1 MTQFDL
7 SKLNVDMS
15 QLAPSPGDMITL
27 VEAFKETVRG
37 TYDGNREL
45 LHSLCAGIGEVRL
58 RGVCRRLSTPERA
71 EMIDLLLPDIEAT
84 SGKSQEL
91 VQRLMDTAPNLS
103 ALHDT
108 FDTIGFEK
116 FDEGPAHKWFGERAA
131 LAKAVDELQGFA
143 FLVDVDD
150 DPARADEAIGRI
162 AEVLNNNA
170 QLFEENPKT
179 KFLPL
184 AFNAATLRQRFNEQ
198 RWEVEDPVE
207 FARAWNER
215 IKIHTTTGLGVYDS
229 GDLMLSADELRDI
242 REGLERFPAYV
253 LTLENVLL
261 RIDFCHPPAER
272 DGALGG
278 YDLGRIV
285 LFDSVRE
292 ARAGLDY
299 PAGDVKGLT
308 YTIVHE
314 TSHGAHTVGMMD
326 FQKISGWIRV
336 NDLKFTDPIT
346 NVRCAI
352 SKDEF
357 SPGEI
362 VKAESGRYVV
372 SEYWEAEKIVF
383 PMHIEFE
390 NPYNTSETGYLHREG
405 AQFVTEYASTTPEE
419 DYAETL
425 TMFLLDPERLG
436 LEFQK

>member
-1 MTQFDL
+1 MDVHNLHGDLRFRLTQFDL

-15 QLAPSPGDMITL
+15 QLVPSPGDMNTL
-27 VEAFKETVRG
+27 VGAFKETVRG

-84 SGKSQEL
+84 SGKSQGL

-103 ALHDT
+103 TLHNT

-131 LAKAVDELQGFA
+131 LAKAV
-143 FLVDVDD
+143 
-150 DPARADEAIGRI
+150 
-162 AEVLNNNA
+162 
-170 QLFEENPKT
+170 
-179 KFLPL
+179 
-184 AFNAATLRQRFNEQ
+184 
-198 RWEVEDPVE
+198 
-207 FARAWNER
+207 
-215 IKIHTTTGLGVYDS
+215 
-229 GDLMLSADELRDI
+229 
-242 REGLERFPAYV
+242 
-253 LTLENVLL
+253 
-261 RIDFCHPPAER
+261 
-272 DGALGG
+272 
-278 YDLGRIV
+278 
-285 LFDSVRE
+285 
-292 ARAGLDY
+292 
-299 PAGDVKGLT
+299 
-308 YTIVHE
+308 VHE

-352 SKDEF
+352 SKDKF
-357 SPGEI
+357 SPGGI
-362 VKAESGRYVV
+362 VEAESGRYVV
-372 SEYWEAEKIVF
+372 SEYWEAEKI
-383 PMHIEFE
+383 EFLMDIVIE

-405 AQFVTEYASTTPEE
+405 AQFVTEHASTTPEE